1 MAARW
6 INVILGAWL
15 VILALVVPGSR
26 GGFFGDHLVVG
37 TAIFVLAFLAM
48 ADPRFRLGNVVLG
61 GWVALSPFVFG
72 YLDRGIA
79 VNDIVVGILVVNF
92 ALARPARPRQRREPL
107 RTAA

>member
-6 INVILGAWL
+6 INVVLGIWL
-15 VILALVVPGSR
+15 VIVALLFGPR

-79 VNDIVVGILVVNF
+79 ENDIVVGILVVNF
-92 ALARPARPRQRREPL
+92 ALWRPAGPRHRREPM